1 MATRGSRAGAAAAL
15 RAMLPTPPSS
25 RMLPPRGLSVSATAP
40 TASSEFDRA
49 RLSRVERG
57 LRVFT
62 DVRPGE
68 GRTALLMFTNVFL
81 ILCAYYFIKPLRE
94 GWLSVSGVAG
104 LSKLELRAYTAFGQ
118 SLLLVPVVAGY
129 GRLVGRWPRAVLVE
143 RATLFCMANM
153 LVFWALQPGFL
164 ASHVPYIGIAF
175 YLWVGMFA
183 VFVVAQ
189 FWAFAADLYTEER
202 GNRLLPMIAIGAT
215 AGAAVG
221 SLLLEKLVSSGAVPT
236 HQVLLMALV
245 PLAASIWLTR
255 RADVAEGGVA
265 LPTRAL
271 VAGGSA
277 PADRR
282 GALRLVFGSRY
293 LLAIGLI
300 MLITNWVKT
309 NGENQLYEVVQQTL
323 QRQVEAQGLAGD
335 AIKAFVKESTT
346 AFYGGF
352 YFWVNAIALALQALV
367 ASRVLKYGGFG
378 VLFLLLP
385 VIALLSY
392 STMVLLPLL
401 AVVRTT
407 QAAVNATD
415 YSINNTARHVL
426 WLPMSQSVTFK
437 GKPTVDSL
445 FVRAGDGMAAV
456 TVLLGVQL
464 LSASI
469 RTYLTLNVA
478 LTLLWLVAAAWVAR
492 EHGRILA
499 STDEGGSLHGLSRD
513 AELARTNG

>member
-1 MATRGSRAGAAAAL
+1 
-15 RAMLPTPPSS
+15 
-25 RMLPPRGLSVSATAP
+25 VSATVP
-40 TASSEFDRA
+40 TAPIDFDRS
-49 RLSRVERG
+49 RLSWVERG
-57 LRVFT
+57 LRLFT

-68 GRTALLMFTNVFL
+68 GRTALLMFANVFL

-94 GWLSVSGVAG
+94 GWIAVSGVAG
-104 LSKLELRAYTAFGQ
+104 LSKLEMRAYTAFGQ
-118 SLLLVPVVAGY
+118 SLLLIPVVAGY
-129 GRLVGRWPRAVLVE
+129 GRLVGRWPRAVLIE
-143 RATLFCMANM
+143 RATLFCMMNM
-153 LVFWALQPGFL
+153 LVFWALQPNFL
-164 ASHVPYIGIAF
+164 LSRLPYIGIAF

-189 FWAFAADLYTEER
+189 FWAFAADLYSEER

-236 HQVLLMALV
+236 QHVLLMALV

-255 RADVAEGGVA
+255 RADLAEGGAVA
-265 LPTRAL
+265 PRLAP

-277 PADRR
+277 PVDRR
-282 GALRLVFGSRY
+282 GALRLVFGNRY
-293 LLAIGLI
+293 LLAVGLI

-309 NGENQLYEVVQQTL
+309 NGENQLFQVVQQTL
-323 QRQVEAQGLAGD
+323 QGQVEAQGLAGD
-335 AIKAFVKESTT
+335 AVKNFVKEGTT
-346 AFYGGF
+346 AFFGGF
-352 YFWVNAIALALQALV
+352 YFWVNTIALALQAIV
-367 ASRVLKYGGFG
+367 ASRILKYGGFAA
-378 VLFLLLP
+378 LFLLLP

-392 STMVLLPLL
+392 SAMVVLPLL

-426 WLPMSQSVTFK
+426 WLPMSHAVTFK

-469 RTYLTLNVA
+469 RTYLMLNVA
-478 LTLLWLVAAAWVAR
+478 LAVVWLVAAVWVAR
-492 EHGRILA
+492 EHGRMA
-499 STDEGGSLHGLSRD
+499 ESGHERGDVHGLSGD
-513 AELARTNG
+513 GKLAQTNG

>member
-1 MATRGSRAGAAAAL
+1 M
-15 RAMLPTPPSS
+15 
-25 RMLPPRGLSVSATAP
+25 SATVP
-40 TASSEFDRA
+40 TAPSELDRS
-49 RLSRVERG
+49 RLSLLERG
-57 LRVFT
+57 LRLFT
-62 DVRPGE
+62 DMRPGE
-68 GRTALLMFTNVFL
+68 GRTALLMFANVFL

-94 GWLSVSGVAG
+94 GWLAVSGVAG

-118 SLLLVPVVAGY
+118 SLLLIPIVAGY
-129 GRLVGRWPRAVLVE
+129 GRLVGRWPRAVLIE

-164 ASHVPYIGIAF
+164 IQHVPYIGIAF

-189 FWAFAADLYTEER
+189 FWAFAADLYSEER

-221 SLLLEKLVSSGAVPT
+221 SLVLEKVVSSGAVPT

-255 RADVAEGGVA
+255 TADVAEGGVA
-265 LPTRAL
+265 NSKP
-271 VAGGSA
+271 A
-277 PADRR
+277 PAPQASPEDRR

-309 NGENQLYEVVQQTL
+309 NGENQLFDVVQHTMQA
-323 QRQVEAQGLAGD
+323 QVDAQGLTGD
-335 AIKAFVKESTT
+335 AVKDFVKSNTA

-352 YFWVNAIALALQALV
+352 YFWVNMIALALQALV
-367 ASRVLKYGGFG
+367 ASRILKYGGFG
-378 VLFLLLP
+378 VLFLMLP
-385 VIALLSY
+385 VISLLSY
-392 STMVLLPLL
+392 SAMALLPLL
-401 AVVRTT
+401 AVMRTT

-426 WLPMSQSVTFK
+426 WLPMSQAVTFK

-469 RTYLTLNVA
+469 RTYLTFNVA
-478 LTLLWLVAAAWVAR
+478 LTLVWLVAALWVAR
-492 EHGRILA
+492 EHGRMIA
-499 STDEGGSLHGLSRD
+499 SAEDGGSEDELSG
-513 AELARTNG
+513 ESGLARTNG

>member
-1 MATRGSRAGAAAAL
+1 
-15 RAMLPTPPSS
+15 
-25 RMLPPRGLSVSATAP
+25 
-40 TASSEFDRA
+40 
-49 RLSRVERG
+49 VERG

-68 GRTALLMFTNVFL
+68 GRTALLMFANVFL

-94 GWLSVSGVAG
+94 GWLAVSGVAG

-118 SLLLVPVVAGY
+118 SLLLIPVVAGY

-164 ASHVPYIGIAF
+164 APHVPYVGIAF

-189 FWAFAADLYTEER
+189 FWAFAADLYSEER

-255 RADVAEGGVA
+255 TADVAEGGVA
-265 LPTRAL
+265 LWKPAP
-271 VAGGSA
+271 VARQASSE
-277 PADRR
+277 DRR

-293 LLAIGLI
+293 LLAIGFI

-309 NGENQLYEVVQQTL
+309 NGENQLFDVVQHSL
-323 QRQVEAQGLAGD
+323 QGQVDALGLTGD
-335 AIKAFVKESTT
+335 AVKDFVKANTA

-352 YFWVNAIALALQALV
+352 YFWVNMIALALQALV
-367 ASRVLKYGGFG
+367 ASRILKYGGFAA
-378 VLFLLLP
+378 LFLLLP

-392 STMVLLPLL
+392 SAMVLLPLL

-426 WLPMSQSVTFK
+426 WLPMSQAVTFK

-469 RTYLTLNVA
+469 RTYLMLNVA
-478 LTLLWLVAAAWVAR
+478 LTFVWLVAAYWVAR
-492 EHGRILA
+492 EHGRTLD
-499 STDEGGSLHGLSRD
+499 SMDEGGSVHGVSGE
-513 AELARTNG
+513 AGLARTNG